1 MTPTMKSKPPTPEL
15 VAFVDDL
22 KSAFKR
28 HTHLRADEMLA
39 GASQIVGTLIALQD
53 QRKMTPDMALAIVQ
67 ANIEAG
73 NAQAMAEVI
82 GAGGQPS

>member
-1 MTPTMKSKPPTPEL
+1 MMPPIKSKSPSREV

-22 KSAFKR
+22 KAVFKR
-28 HTHLRADEMLA
+28 HPHLRADEMLA

-53 QRKMTPDMALAIVQ
+53 QRKMTPDMALAVVQ

-73 NAQAMAEVI
+73 NQQAMAEVMR
-82 GAGGQPS
+82 AGGVPT